1 MEQSFER
8 HAHRPVA
15 FLVAAVAIV
24 GAVACVVMAWLG
36 LNTMGSAVSCL
47 IVVAIAYATTSRTYT
62 TALQDRIIR
71 MEMLYRT
78 DRLLSPTQRAAY
90 DTLSLAQI
98 VALRFASDGELPAL
112 VERVVTEKL
121 APADIKR
128 AIKTWQPDLVRT

>member
-8 HAHRPVA
+8 HAHRPVT
-15 FLVAAVAIV
+15 FLVATVAIV
-24 GAVACVVMAWLG
+24 GAVACVVMAWFG

-47 IVVAIAYATTSRTYT
+47 IVVAMAYATTSRTYT

-78 DRLLSPTQRAAY
+78 DRLLSPSQRAAY
-90 DTLSLAQI
+90 ATLTLPQV

-112 VERVVTEKL
+112 VERVAAERL
-121 APADIKR
+121 APTDIKR
-128 AIKTWQPDLVRT
+128 AIKSWQADLVRT